1 MKTRT
6 YQDQEL
12 VQLATRIP
20 RNVVRR
26 LKEFC
31 VRNDVRMQ
39 SFVRTALAEKLAR
52 ARRGTR
58 QRSQAWAGRR
68 GRPPHP
74 LRPSACPYSF
84 ARAAPSGIPF
94 QLQGPPTGRNSVL
107 YGQTP
112 DASGMPIIAD
122 L

>member
-58 QRSQAWAGRR
+58 QRSQA
-68 GRPPHP
+68 
-74 LRPSACPYSF
+74 
-84 ARAAPSGIPF
+84 
-94 QLQGPPTGRNSVL
+94 
-107 YGQTP
+107 
-112 DASGMPIIAD
+112 
-122 L
+122 